1 MRSVLII
8 MAIILIQTVSFAQD
22 IAISKQNARSIGE
35 GLLGKVQGTAS
46 SSIEGNN
53 DLAKGLNYKGTSS
66 TVLPQKNMN
75 SEQLKGEA
83 ELMKKGSIEGELI
96 EKGFMNREDYDTD
109 ALRKDLNTAKDAQ
122 KNPERYIGDLLSQ
135 SKECE
140 QINKEDITSKT
151 KETCDEYV
159 DWKDNNCKVGQVVKV
174 DAKHDYKCRVTR
186 EKREGVCNKKLR
198 AWCDGG
204 VRNCGYNAGG
214 IEEGSVDTG
223 IEWDY
228 TYPYLRLGSKTPA
241 DNNADSWHFKC
252 GSWTC
257 CDKKHRSARLRIKDL
272 SNVKKFILN
281 KISYD
286 DYALVKI
293 NGVTVHNALGGSYL
307 EITRRYW
314 GSDRDGDN
322 DRIISSGSGS
332 GPCWRLYPNNGFNH
346 YDYIGKDVKHYLR
359 EGVNE
364 IEIELV
370 FAQLGQVNV
379 VFEAEQYCCTVKE
392 EWDNECERLKP

>member
-1 MRSVLII
+1 MKSVLII
-8 MAIILIQTVSFAQD
+8 MTIILVQTVLFAQD
-22 IAISKQNARSIGE
+22 IGTSKQKARSIGQ
-35 GLLGKVQGTAS
+35 GLLGKVQGSAS
-46 SSIEGNN
+46 SSIEGNS
-53 DLAKGLNYKGTSS
+53 DLVKGLNYKGTSS

-83 ELMKKGSIEGELI
+83 ELMKRGSIEGELI

-109 ALRKDLNTAKDAQ
+109 ALRKDLDIAKDAQ

-140 QINKEDITSKT
+140 QIDKEDITSKT
-151 KETCDEYV
+151 KEICDEYV

-174 DAKHDYKCRVTR
+174 DAKHDYKCKVTR

-228 TYPYLRLGSKTPA
+228 TYPYLRLGSRTG
-241 DNNADSWHFKC
+241 DWHFSC
-252 GSWTC
+252 GSNTC
-257 CDKKHRSARLRIKDL
+257 CDKRSSSARLKIKDL
-272 SNVKKFILN
+272 KNVKKFYLH

-286 DYALVKI
+286 DHAMVKI
-293 NGVTVHNALGGSYL
+293 NGITVHNTLGGDYL
-307 EITRRYW
+307 RITNRYW

-322 DRIISSGSGS
+322 DREISSGSRS
-332 GPCWRLYPNNGFNH
+332 GPCWRLYPNNGQNH
-346 YDYIGKDVKHYLR
+346 YDYVGKDVKSYLK

-370 FAQLGQVNV
+370 FAQLGQINV

-392 EWDNECERLKP
+392 EWDDECERLKP

>member
-66 TVLPQKNMN
+66 RVLPQKNMN

-204 VRNCGYNAGG
+204 VRDCGYDAGG
-214 IEEGSVDTG
+214 MVQGSIDGNIFWRANYPNLYLGTIDKVRDSGRCHIIDKNINFIVKNKDSIKELRVTNIQYSDWIRISVNGVQAYNSMGGEG
-223 IEWDY
+223 
-228 TYPYLRLGSKTPA
+228 PYWRER
-241 DNNADSWHFKC
+241 SWHGGYGEFTNLHS
-252 GSWTC
+252 GSIVKTC
-257 CDKKHRSARLRIKDL
+257 NTKRFYNTNPNVDL
-272 SNVKKFILN
+272 VP
-281 KISYD
+281 Y
-286 DYALVKI
+286 V
-293 NGVTVHNALGGSYL
+293 
-307 EITRRYW
+307 
-314 GSDRDGDN
+314 RDGN
-322 DRIISSGSGS
+322 NTIRIELAFGNSG
-332 GPCWRLYPNNGFNH
+332 RLY
-346 YDYIGKDVKHYLR
+346 VELR
-359 EGVNE
+359 
-364 IEIELV
+364 
-370 FAQLGQVNV
+370 AT
-379 VFEAEQYCCTVKE
+379 QYCCTVKE
-392 EWDNECERLKP
+392 EWDDECERLKP

>member
-8 MAIILIQTVSFAQD
+8 MAAILMQTVSFAQD
-22 IAISKQNARSIGE
+22 TATSKQNARSIGQ
-35 GLLGKVQGTAS
+35 GLLGKVQGSAS

-53 DLAKGLNYKGTSS
+53 NLVKGLNYQGTSS

-83 ELMKKGSIEGELI
+83 ELMKKGSMEGELI

-109 ALRKDLNTAKDAQ
+109 ALKKDLNKAKDAQ

-151 KETCDEYV
+151 KEICDEYV

-174 DAKHDYKCRVTR
+174 DAKHDYKCKVTR
-186 EKREGVCNKKLR
+186 DKREGVCNKKLR

-228 TYPYLRLGSKTPA
+228 TYPYLRLGTKTG
-241 DNNADSWHFKC
+241 SWHFESYE
-252 GSWTC
+252 GSC
-257 CDKKHRSARLRIKDL
+257 HKVVQRARFKVKDIN
-272 SNVKKFILN
+272 NVKKFILS

-286 DYALVKI
+286 DHAQVKL
-293 NGVTVHNALGGSYL
+293 NGSIVHNTLGGYYL
-307 EITRRYW
+307 DITNRWW
-314 GSDRDGDN
+314 GSSAPGKGDLV
-322 DRIISSGSGS
+322 ISSGSGS
-332 GPCWRLYPNNGFNH
+332 GKCWRLYPGHGQNH
-346 YDYIGKDVKHYLR
+346 YDYIGKNIQSYLR
-359 EGVNE
+359 EGWND

-370 FAQLGQVNV
+370 YSWAGKVNV

-392 EWDNECERLKP
+392 EWDDECERLKP